1 MSTQAVHIVVHGKV
15 QGVWFRGTTESKA
28 EEFGLAGWVRNRP
41 EGTVEIHAEGMKEDL
56 QRLIEW
62 CRQGPPSA
70 SVSRVDVE
78 WVSPKGM
85 KTFSTKYFQDE

>member
-1 MSTQAVHIVVHGKV
+1 MSANAVHIVVHGKV
-15 QGVWFRGTTESKA
+15 QGVWFRAGTQAKA

-41 EGTVEIHAEGMKEDL
+41 EGTVEIHAEGKKFDL

-62 CRQGPPSA
+62 CHHGPPAA
-70 SVSRVDVE
+70 SVSRVDVD

-85 KTFSTKYFQDE
+85 KTFSTHFFED